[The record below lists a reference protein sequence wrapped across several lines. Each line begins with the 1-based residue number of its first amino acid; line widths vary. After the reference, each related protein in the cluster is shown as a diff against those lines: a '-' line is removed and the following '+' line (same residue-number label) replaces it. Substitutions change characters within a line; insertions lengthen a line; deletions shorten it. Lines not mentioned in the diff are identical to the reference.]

1 MADFVNFDYEFYSEI
16 DQPDQALRRE
26 AEERM
31 RALAEGHRDMIG
43 ASVAVE
49 ELTGSETPHR
59 YQARVVAYI
68 KPDNLV
74 AVEKAEHALPA
85 LKAALDALERQV
97 RDLRAEMRDK
107 SRRP

>member
-16 DQPDQALRRE
+16 DQPDEALRRE

-49 ELTGSETPHR
+49 ELTGSETPYR
-59 YQARVVAYI
+59 YEARVVAYI

-85 LKAALDALERQV
+85 LKAALDAMERRV
-97 RDLRAEMRDK
+97 RKLRAEIRDK